1 MKMLEDYEKNSTLL
15 LLGGKEKM
23 SDDIL
28 ELKQPDIQ
36 TRGTDSQYD
45 GLFNS

>member
-1 MKMLEDYEKNSTLL
+1 MKMLEEYEQKSTLL
-15 LLGGKEKM
+15 LLGGKEK

-28 ELKQPDIQ
+28 ELKQPTIQ

-45 GLFNS
+45 GLFN

>member
-15 LLGGKEKM
+15 LLGGKEKTE
-23 SDDIL
+23 DIL